1 DINNA
6 FGRVIKKDDLASLD
20 PQFKKVKF
28 LEGETV
34 TQGNASGVVVEEGW
48 DENSLLLKLED
59 VNGSFVKEQQI
70 LGSVDSS
77 KATIEDIFEFNFD
90 LEVSGSVNKNIDW
103 ANDKGK
109 LNFNTQRIHD
119 NDYYQRFS
127 YSVKGEV
134 PYQSW
139 KEPIDSL
146 AHVSGY
152 KNFSDY
158 QLLNQDNTV
167 GIITANTTVEL
178 SLNVENEAS
187 VHRISQ
193 YDFATEDT
201 NSRNLSKIMSFESS
215 IITDYNESVTNK

>member
-1 DINNA
+1 M
-6 FGRVIKKDDLASLD
+6 
-20 PQFKKVKF
+20 
-28 LEGETV
+28 
-34 TQGNASGVVVEEGW
+34 
-48 DENSLLLKLED
+48 
-59 VNGSFVKEQQI
+59 
-70 LGSVDSS
+70 
-77 KATIEDIFEFNFD
+77 
-90 LEVSGSVNKNIDW
+90 EVSGSVNKNIDW

-109 LNFNTQRIHD
+109 LSVNTQRIHD

-158 QLLNQDNTV
+158 QLLNQDSV
-167 GIITANTTVEL
+167 GIVTADTTVKL
-178 SLNVENEAS
+178 SLNVDNEAS

-193 YDFATEDT
+193 YDFVTEDT
-201 NSRNLSKIMSFESS
+201 DTRDLSKILSFESS
-215 IITDYNESVTNK
+215 IITDYNESVTNKVFNDR

>member
-1 DINNA
+1 MILLHLNHNLKKFAFRGWNNNSRWCS
-6 FGRVIKKDDLASLD
+6 GRV
-20 PQFKKVKF
+20 VK
-28 LEGETV
+28 
-34 TQGNASGVVVEEGW
+34 AGW
-48 DENSLLLKLED
+48 DENALLLKLEN
-59 VNGSFVKEQQI
+59 VNGLFATEQQI
-70 LGSVDSS
+70 VGSVNGA
-77 KATIEDIFEFNFD
+77 KATIEDIFEFDFD
-90 LEVSGSVNKNIDW
+90 LKFQVLLIKILIGM
-103 ANDKGK
+103 KGK
-109 LNFNTQRIHD
+109 LSVNTQRIHD

-158 QLLNQDNTV
+158 QLLNQDSV
-167 GIITANTTVEL
+167 GIVTADTTVKL
-178 SLNVENEAS
+178 SLNVDNEAS

-201 NSRNLSKIMSFESS
+201 DTEFSRINIWR
-215 IITDYNESVTNK
+215 YNNYRL